1 MKRHLLHGLILGAS
15 VAVLSSC
22 RPSRIEHYGWEDP
35 YEPSLNTPPGPVGD
49 PEATAAALIW
59 MRKCEKDLERDRQS
73 AVGDKAAKKEE
84 DLQKFRTRVAETEEF
99 EAENQRRLA
108 RLPEL
113 TQIVRRQN
121 ALFRKTV
128 MQGCSLPDADVEM
141 IIQAVEATDPWVE
154 KRIRSFRILDRRTV
168 EIFTGIGKP
177 LAGHGY
183 IFTLKKTDGGWKI
196 VAADPWL
203 S

>member
-1 MKRHLLHGLILGAS
+1 M
-15 VAVLSSC
+15 
-22 RPSRIEHYGWEDP
+22 
-35 YEPSLNTPPGPVGD
+35 T
-49 PEATAAALIW
+49 
-59 MRKCEKDLERDRQS
+59 DRQS
-73 AVGDKAAKKEE
+73 AVGDRAAKQEE
-84 DLQKFRTRVAETEEF
+84 FLQMFRTRVAEAEKL

-113 TQIVRRQN
+113 TLIVRRQN

-128 MQGCSLPDADVEM
+128 RQGCSLSEDDVEM

-168 EIFTGIGKP
+168 EILTGIGKP
-177 LAGHGY
+177 LEGHGY
-183 IFTLKKTDGGWKI
+183 IFTLKKNDGVWKI
-196 VAADPWL
+196 VADAPWL

>member
-1 MKRHLLHGLILGAS
+1 
-15 VAVLSSC
+15 
-22 RPSRIEHYGWEDP
+22 
-35 YEPSLNTPPGPVGD
+35 
-49 PEATAAALIW
+49 
-59 MRKCEKDLERDRQS
+59 MRQCEKDLERDRQS

-84 DLQKFRTRVAETEEF
+84 DLQMFRTRIAEMEEF
-99 EAENQRRLA
+99 EAESRLRLA

-113 TQIVRRQN
+113 TLIVRRQN

-128 MQGCSLPDADVEM
+128 MQGCSLSEDDVEM

-168 EIFTGIGKP
+168 EILTGIGKT

-183 IFTLKKTDGGWKI
+183 IFTLKKNNGVWKI
-196 VAADPWL
+196 VADAPWL

>member
-1 MKRHLLHGLILGAS
+1 MNRRLLQGLILGVS
-15 VAVLSSC
+15 VALLSSC

-35 YEPSLNTPPGPVGD
+35 SEPSLNTPPGPVGD
-49 PEATAAALIW
+49 PEASAAALRW
-59 MRKCEKDLERDRQS
+59 MRECEKDLERACQS
-73 AVGDKAAKKEE
+73 AIGDSSAKQEE
-84 DLQKFRTRVAETEEF
+84 DLLRFRALIAELEER
-99 EAENQRRLA
+99 EAENRRRLA

-113 TQIVRRQN
+113 TRIVRSQN
-121 ALFRKTV
+121 ALFKKSA
-128 MQGCSLPDADVEM
+128 MQGCSLPEDDVEM

-168 EIFTGIGKP
+168 EIRTGIGKP

-183 IFTLKKTDGGWKI
+183 SFTLKKTDGVWKI
-196 VAADPWL
+196 VAAAPWI